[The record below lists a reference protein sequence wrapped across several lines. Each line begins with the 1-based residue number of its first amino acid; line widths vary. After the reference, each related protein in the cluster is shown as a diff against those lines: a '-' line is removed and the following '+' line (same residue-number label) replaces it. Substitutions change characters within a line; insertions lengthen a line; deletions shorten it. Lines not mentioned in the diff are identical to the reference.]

1 MPHPTSRRRRVT
13 SPRCD
18 GLTRVHPLSAVCR
31 LCMFGLLRHSYLLGT
46 PAILARPSAICFV
59 ASGRPAFRAALPISL
74 SFVSSVK

>member
-18 GLTRVHPLSAVCR
+18 GLTRVHPFR
-31 LCMFGLLRHSYLLGT
+31 LCSVHVFGRLRHSYLLGT